1 MDDHRELRLFLHL
14 ARTLNFGRTS
24 LDCHVSPA
32 TLTRT
37 VQRLEAELGH
47 RLFDRGPR
55 GVSLTAQGHRFREY
69 AVQALELWRT
79 YREEHPDPAEL
90 TGHLTVFATV
100 TACQALLPD
109 LLTPFRAAHP
119 QVRLDLRTGDAAAAL
134 ARLDEGEVD
143 VAVAGIPAR
152 LPEGL
157 VGRTVAVTDLV
168 LVTARDRPDP
178 DLNGPFVLPHRG
190 LVRDAADRWFR
201 ARGIVPDV
209 ACEPDGHEGLLALV
223 ALGCGTGVVPRLVLE
238 HSAVRDR
245 LSEVP
250 AGPGPEPFSIGL
262 CVRRSDLRRPPVAAL
277 WSLTAPPGGAA
288 HGHTGGSITATGT

>member
-1 MDDHRELRLFLHL
+1 MRDDRRELHLFLHL
-14 ARTLNFGRTS
+14 AQTLNFGRTS

-37 VQRLEAELGH
+37 VQRLEADLGH
-47 RLFDRGPR
+47 QLFDRGAR
-55 GVSLTAQGHRFREY
+55 GVSLTAEGHRFREY

-79 YREEHPDPAEL
+79 YREEYPDPAEL
-90 TGHLTVFATV
+90 TGSLTLFATV

-109 LLTPFRAAHP
+109 VLAPFRAAHP

-152 LPEGL
+152 LPESL
-157 VGRTVAVTDLV
+157 VSRTVAVTELV

-178 DLNGPFVLPHRG
+178 DLDGPFVLPHRG
-190 LVRDAADRWFR
+190 LVREAADRWFR
-201 ARGIVPDV
+201 ARGTTPDV
-209 ACEPDGHEGLLALV
+209 ACEPDGHEGLLTLV

-238 HSAVRDR
+238 CSAVRER
-245 LSEVP
+245 LAVVAADP
-250 AGPGPEPFSIGL
+250 APEPLPIGL
-262 CVRRSDLRRPPVAAL
+262 CVRRADLRRPLVATL
-277 WSLTAPPGGAA
+277 WSLTAPW
-288 HGHTGGSITATGT
+288 

>member
-1 MDDHRELRLFLHL
+1 MREDHRELRLFLHL
-14 ARTLNFGRTS
+14 AQTLNFGRTS
-24 LDCHVSPA
+24 LDCHVSAA

-55 GVSLTAQGHRFREY
+55 GVSLTAEGHRFREY
-69 AVQALELWRT
+69 AVEALELWRS

-90 TGHLTVFATV
+90 TGRLAVFATV

-109 LLTPFRAAHP
+109 LLAPFRAAHP

-134 ARLDEGEVD
+134 ARLDEGEVE

-152 LPEGL
+152 LPESL
-157 VGRTVAVTDLV
+157 VGRTVAVTELV
-168 LVTARDRPDP
+168 PVTALDRPDP
-178 DLNGPFVLPHRG
+178 DLDGPFVLPHRG

-201 ARGIVPDV
+201 ARGTTPEV
-209 ACEPDGHEGLLALV
+209 ACEPDGHEGLLTLV

-245 LSEVP
+245 LSVIP
-250 AGPGPEPFSIGL
+250 ADPAPEPFPIGL
-262 CVRRSDLRRPPVAAL
+262 CVRRADLRRPLVAAL
-277 WSLTAPPGGAA
+277 WSLTAPDV
-288 HGHTGGSITATGT
+288 TAL

>member
-1 MDDHRELRLFLHL
+1 MRDDHRELRLFLHL
-14 ARTLNFGRTS
+14 AQTLNFGRTS

-37 VQRLEAELGH
+37 VQRLEADLGH

-55 GVSLTAQGHRFREY
+55 GVALTAEGHRFREY
-69 AVQALELWRT
+69 AVHALELWRS

-90 TGHLTVFATV
+90 TGRLTVFATV

-109 LLTPFRAAHP
+109 LLAPLRSAHP

-143 VAVAGIPAR
+143 AAVAGIPAR
-152 LPEGL
+152 LPESL
-157 VGRTVAVTDLV
+157 VSRTVAVTELV
-168 LVTARDRPDP
+168 FVTARDRPDVRL
-178 DLNGPFVLPHRG
+178 DGPFVLPHRG
-190 LVRDAADRWFR
+190 LVREAADRWLR
-201 ARGIVPDV
+201 AHGNTAEAV
-209 ACEPDGHEGLLALV
+209 CEPDGHEGLLALV

-245 LSEVP
+245 LTVVP
-250 AGPGPEPFSIGL
+250 ADPAPEPLPIGL
-262 CVRRSDLRRPPVAAL
+262 CVRRADLRRPAVAAL
-277 WSLTAPPGGAA
+277 WSLTSPP
-288 HGHTGGSITATGT
+288 